1 MTQAGKIWTLFGWM
15 VVGVLGILIA
25 GTTIGTIGAIA
36 AAAVFWIGI
45 GIVWKL
51 DWF

>member
-1 MTQAGKIWTLFGWM
+1 MTQAGRTWTLFGWM

-25 GTTIGTIGAIA
+25 GTMIGTVGAIA

>member
-1 MTQAGKIWTLFGWM
+1 MTQAGKTWTLFGWM
-15 VVGVLGILIA
+15 VIGVLGILIA
-25 GTTIGTIGAIA
+25 GTTIGTIGAIT

-45 GIVWKL
+45 GIVWTL